1 MQTYRNSIL
10 PLFAI
15 VLTILGVTYS
25 ACNDSK
31 ADTGNETPAGE
42 LRQEVNRFGQQL
54 EELRTLHEGH
64 IKAYSEEMGCVSNSK
79 ALEIINHHNELLDHL
94 TQRLEYHKLQ
104 LIQADTSNTGRNKA
118 QLEELK
124 KDENELAKDG
134 DEIRNGLDQ
143 FVPTHATK

>member
-15 VLTILGVTYS
+15 VLAVLGVTYT

-31 ADTGNETPAGE
+31 ADTGNESPASE
-42 LRQEVNRFGQQL
+42 LRQEVNHFGQEV

-64 IKAYSEEMGCVSNSK
+64 IKSYGEEMGCMSNSK
-79 ALEIINHHNELLDHL
+79 ALEVINHHNELLEHL
-94 TQRLEYHKLQ
+94 TKRLEYHKLQ
-104 LIQADTSNTGRNKA
+104 LIQADTSNAVRNRA

-124 KDENELAKDG
+124 KDEVELSKDG